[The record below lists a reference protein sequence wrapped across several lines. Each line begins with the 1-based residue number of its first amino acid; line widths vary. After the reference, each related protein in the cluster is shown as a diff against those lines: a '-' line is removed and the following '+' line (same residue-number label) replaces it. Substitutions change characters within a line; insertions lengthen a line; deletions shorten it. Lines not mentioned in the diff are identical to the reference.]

1 MLRYNI
7 ICAPEGKF
15 GLNFISLRY
24 NQHFHLFDS
33 IFQLQSNYSS
43 REQKIKQCIDVL
55 ASEVRSLK
63 QEKDSRPD
71 NIQLL
76 KHLRREQTSLRLLQ
90 TELGVEEVIKE
101 RTMKVFHEHCR
112 NYYKL
117 PDASSQLK
125 KTLNNIISSQSNNKF
140 CFIKQCEHYSII
152 TSFVMLCRFSVMS
165 VCTI

>member
-1 MLRYNI
+1 MAEAEDKSICYDILQFQETLKRMRMLDDKIIYTFNTSMPALMYTPSKSSSTNQLLANI
-7 ICAPEGKF
+7 YM
-15 GLNFISLRY
+15 L
-24 NQHFHLFDS
+24 
-33 IFQLQSNYSS
+33 SNYSS

-63 QEKDSRPD
+63 LEKDSRPD

-117 PDASSQLK
+117 PDASS
-125 KTLNNIISSQSNNKF
+125 
-140 CFIKQCEHYSII
+140 
-152 TSFVMLCRFSVMS
+152 
-165 VCTI
+165 

>member
-1 MLRYNI
+1 MLCI
-7 ICAPEGKF
+7 PG
-15 GLNFISLRY
+15 NF
-24 NQHFHLFDS
+24 LFDFFICDVINTS
-33 IFQLQSNYSS
+33 LNLILPFQLQSNYTS
-43 REQKIKQCIDVL
+43 RENKIKQCIDVL

-117 PDASSQLK
+117 PDASS
-125 KTLNNIISSQSNNKF
+125 
-140 CFIKQCEHYSII
+140 
-152 TSFVMLCRFSVMS
+152 
-165 VCTI
+165 

>member
-1 MLRYNI
+1 MAEAGDKSICYDILQFQETLRRMRTLDDKI
-7 ICAPEGKF
+7 IYTFNTSMPTDSFKGQFNASATCK
-15 GLNFISLRY
+15 
-24 NQHFHLFDS
+24 HLHDE
-33 IFQLQSNYSS
+33 LQSNYTS

-117 PDASSQLK
+117 PDASS
-125 KTLNNIISSQSNNKF
+125 
-140 CFIKQCEHYSII
+140 
-152 TSFVMLCRFSVMS
+152 
-165 VCTI
+165 

>member
-1 MLRYNI
+1 MHQLLASIYTMRYNI
-7 ICAPEGKF
+7 MLCITG
-15 GLNFISLRY
+15 NFFIW
-24 NQHFHLFDS
+24 FHYLWCNEHLLKFDS
-33 IFQLQSNYSS
+33 AIQLQSNYTS

-117 PDASSQLK
+117 PDASS
-125 KTLNNIISSQSNNKF
+125 
-140 CFIKQCEHYSII
+140 
-152 TSFVMLCRFSVMS
+152 
-165 VCTI
+165 

>member
-1 MLRYNI
+1 
-7 ICAPEGKF
+7 
-15 GLNFISLRY
+15 
-24 NQHFHLFDS
+24 
-33 IFQLQSNYSS
+33 
-43 REQKIKQCIDVL
+43 VL

-117 PDASSQLK
+117 PDASS
-125 KTLNNIISSQSNNKF
+125 
-140 CFIKQCEHYSII
+140 
-152 TSFVMLCRFSVMS
+152 
-165 VCTI
+165 